1 MRNIQQRAD
10 QVIFSG
16 ETAYAAQ
23 KGFLFEQQQGKK
35 TALRIDWFL
44 A

>member
-35 TALRIDWFL
+35 IWLHSESTCF
-44 A
+44 

>member
-16 ETAYAAQ
+16 ETAYEAQ
-23 KGFLFEQQQGKK
+23 RGFLFEQQQGK
-35 TALRIDWFL
+35 TI
-44 A
+44 